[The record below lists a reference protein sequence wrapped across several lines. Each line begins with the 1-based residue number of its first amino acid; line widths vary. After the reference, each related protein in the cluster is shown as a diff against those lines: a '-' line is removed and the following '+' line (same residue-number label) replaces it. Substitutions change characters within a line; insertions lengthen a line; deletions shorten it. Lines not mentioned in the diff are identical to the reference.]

1 MQHLKMQVGQNKYK
15 MKIAIVLTGHSRD
28 FNSTFKNFEEHLFK
42 KYNADVYFNT
52 WDVNQRSINIVG
64 RGFNLAHHPIDKN
77 DLLEKLKPYIK
88 NYNFESYENY
98 EKNRFPNI
106 EFSDRPDDVFKVN
119 ERAIYHGSYYVE
131 RIRDQWWVVK
141 NAWKLI
147 ENPYQYDLIMRVRF
161 DMLIEHIEFKKSE
174 FVVPKSE
181 IEFYKIGTDWSDY
194 FAYGTPESMEKYFHF
209 FDHIETLYK
218 EYNMDISHAEQM
230 HEFYMRE
237 YGNKTES
244 FIDFDIKYNKV

>member
-1 MQHLKMQVGQNKYK
+1 

-28 FNSTFKNFEEHLFK
+28 FNKSFPKFKEIFD

-52 WDVNQRSINIVG
+52 WDVNQHSINSVG
-64 RGFNLAHHPIDKN
+64 SFNLPKYPINKEE
-77 DLLEKLKPYIK
+77 LLEKLNPYIK
-88 NYNFESYENY
+88 NYNIESSENY

-106 EFSDRPDDVFKVN
+106 EFIDRPDDVFKVN

-131 RIRDQWWVVK
+131 RIRDQWWMVK

-161 DMLIEHIEFKKSE
+161 DMFIEKIQFKKAE
-174 FVVPKSE
+174 FVVPKST
-181 IEFYKIGTDWSDY
+181 IEFISIGTYWSDY
-194 FAYGTPESMEKYFHF
+194 FAYGTPVSMEKYFHF

-218 EYNMDISHAEQM
+218 EYNIDISHAEQM
-230 HEFYMRE
+230 HEFYMKE
-237 YGNKTES
+237 YDNKIES
-244 FIDFDIKYNKV
+244 FIDFDIKYHKV